1 MVNLSRAVSGLF
13 FACLATYTHASPVDR
28 CSLVQTQ
35 RTELG
40 DSVFKLGNTS
50 YLAHVRRPKAS
61 FGCQTSGDGGKLIPV
76 TVIRS
81 LDPIVTGLFLENTLA
96 NYTAGDDVYSDGFLE
111 GVFISSASTGAVLDV
126 SAVKY
131 LESLLVSY
139 LFLDSSIS
147 SAPSSSINTVI
158 VLAAGTKDFPSG
170 PYVAEYSSNSVVI
183 STVSRLYE
191 DIYRDFLFGV
201 YATESGQEDYT
212 GLGVFNPYTWYP
224 YIP

>member
-1 MVNLSRAVSGLF
+1 MVRVIRAFSKLLF
-13 FACLATYTHASPVDR
+13 ASIAVFTEASPVDR

-40 DSVFKLGNTS
+40 DTVFKLGDIS
-50 YLAHVRRPKAS
+50 YLAHVQRPKAS
-61 FGCQTSGDGGKLIPV
+61 FGCQTSGSGGKLIPV

-81 LDPIVTGLFLENTLA
+81 LVSVITGELLESTLA
-96 NYTAGDDVYSDGFLE
+96 NYTTGDDVYSDGFLE
-111 GVFISSASTGAVLDV
+111 GVFLSSASAGAVLDV
-126 SAVKY
+126 SAVRY

-147 SAPSSSINTVI
+147 STPSSSINTVI
-158 VLAAGTKDFPSG
+158 VLATETQDFPLG
-170 PYVAEYSSNSVVI
+170 PYVAEYSSKSVVI

-201 YATESGQEDYT
+201 YATESGGEDYT

>member
-1 MVNLSRAVSGLF
+1 MVHLSKAVSGLF
-13 FACLATYTHASPVDR
+13 VVYLAAFTHASPVDR

-40 DSVFKLGNTS
+40 DSVFKLGNIS
-50 YLAHVRRPKAS
+50 YLAHVQRPKAS
-61 FGCQTSGDGGKLIPV
+61 FGCQTTGGGGKLIPV
-76 TVIRS
+76 TIIRS
-81 LDPIVTGLFLENTLA
+81 LDSVVTRDFLQSTIA
-96 NYTAGDDVYSDGFLE
+96 NYTASDDVYSDGFLE
-111 GVFISSASTGAVLDV
+111 GVFISSASQGAVLDV
-126 SAVKY
+126 SAVRY

-139 LFLDSSIS
+139 LFLDSSILT
-147 SAPSSSINTVI
+147 APSSSIDTVI
-158 VLAAGTKDFPSG
+158 VLATGTQNFPSG

-201 YATESGQEDYT
+201 YATESGEGDYT
-212 GLGVFNPYTWYP
+212 GLGVFNPYSWYP